1 MGGAVAVGTALVGVG
16 CDEGARGGTGLE
28 VASVGVSVV
37 GAGLRSSEQ
46 AIRLSKITAAAAIV
60 TSLCEGVSTYQS
72 SLPNGKD
79 LCEVLVNRA
88 GFVLRT
94 SSNSDWSE
102 GEGASYFFESPR
114 SSLGS

>member
-16 CDEGARGGTGLE
+16 CDDGVRGGTGLE
-28 VASVGVSVV
+28 VDSVGVIVV

-72 SLPNGKD
+72 SLPDGKE
-79 LCEVLVNRA
+79 LYEVLVDRA
-88 GFVLRT
+88 GLVLRARAHP
-94 SSNSDWSE
+94 DWSQE
-102 GEGASYFFESPR
+102 
-114 SSLGS
+114 